1 MWENKNLNLGKVK
14 EYSSI
19 NIHFELLE
27 SKNYENIESVRPCC
41 GSCTT
46 IKSIDSQ
53 GIKAVFDVGEIPA
66 HLNNV
71 WEFNKCITI
80 YYKDGNS
87 EVLTFKGKVER

>member
-1 MWENKNLNLGKVK
+1 MWKNKNLNLGKVK
-14 EYSSI
+14 EFSKI
-19 NIHFELLE
+19 QLFFEL
-27 SKNYENIESVRPCC
+27 ENNENFKKIITAKPCC

-46 IKSIDSQ
+46 IISLDSQ

-71 WEFNKCITI
+71 WEFNKCITV
-80 YYKDGNS
+80 YYEDGNA